1 MPNTLLFYII
11 FISQI
16 GLISYYYPK
25 KIVAKMNLII
35 NNFPPENYPKL
46 YPESLEKVNA
56 IQRNYLRFNFIFL
69 FIGIALLSYFGVFAP
84 ENTSDNYFEGLPL
97 MYGMLQ
103 FSPMIYLELL
113 GSKQLKLMRNTDN
126 RTNRKADLQSRRLF
140 NYISPLLLGAAIFMY
155 FTFLISVLALNN
167 FIFTENIII
176 NIVTLTAVNIL
187 FIVIAIINL
196 SGKKRDPYQAS
207 TDRDTQIKSSL
218 HSLAF
223 VSIFVSIFII
233 IHTLTNRYEMNYLEI
248 IINSLY
254 FQILAV
260 FGLGNLIRNF
270 KIEETNFD
278 VYKAN

>member
-1 MPNTLLFYII
+1 
-11 FISQI
+11 
-16 GLISYYYPK
+16 
-25 KIVAKMNLII
+25 
-35 NNFPPENYPKL
+35 
-46 YPESLEKVNA
+46 
-56 IQRNYLRFNFIFL
+56 
-69 FIGIALLSYFGVFAP
+69 
-84 ENTSDNYFEGLPL
+84 
-97 MYGMLQ
+97 
-103 FSPMIYLELL
+103 
-113 GSKQLKLMRNTDN
+113 
-126 RTNRKADLQSRRLF
+126 
-140 NYISPLLLGAAIFMY
+140 LLLGAAIFMY

-167 FIFTENIII
+167 FVFTENVII